1 MGRSYKIRNLIST
14 GGAASAGG
22 IGEGTVS
29 TENKPVSS
37 NVGIYYICIVE
48 PLNKGPAI
56 LSTIGRLSSRN
67 ALSRRSRNVLFPMII
82 LGYIY
87 KLSFLGGFTG
97 TGGHYRW
104 FHYIF

>member
-56 LSTIGRLSSRN
+56 LSTIERPSS
-67 ALSRRSRNVLFPMII
+67 
-82 LGYIY
+82 
-87 KLSFLGGFTG
+87 LGGLEMYYSPWSF
-97 TGGHYRW
+97 W
-104 FHYIF
+104 DIYINYPF